1 MRTGEELSLN
11 CKATGLPRPQ
21 VTWERFGRVVTN
33 HSILLG
39 RVNKND
45 NGLYLCKAKSSAGED
60 SMKIFVRVEDKE
72 KPTVATGE
80 ESW

>member
-1 MRTGEELSLN
+1 MR
-11 CKATGLPRPQ
+11 
-21 VTWERFGRVVTN
+21 N

-45 NGLYLCKAKSSAGED
+45 SGLYLCKAKSSAGED